1 MQLVIIFGPPAV
13 GKLTVGKELAKLTGF
28 RVLHKQ
34 NIFDLLDDFFFF
46 SSDHYRRVARG
57 IRRLIVEE
65 ACRTSYIKG
74 LIMTYVWSFN
84 DPADTEFIDDVS
96 RVVKEQGGEV
106 YFVEL
111 TSPQEER
118 LERVES
124 EERRKAH
131 KVSSEVE
138 LKDFEKGK
146 LFSSNPEYFE
156 DKNYIL
162 LDTSKL
168 TPEKCAL
175 AINQAFHFA
184 KID

>member
-57 IRRLIVEE
+57 IRKLIIAE
-65 ACRTSYIKG
+65 ACETSYIKG

-84 DPADTEFIDDVS
+84 DQSDMDFIEEVT
-96 RVVKEQGGEV
+96 RIVKEKKGEV

-111 TSPQEER
+111 ISDLEER
-118 LERVES
+118 LARLENID
-124 EERRKAH
+124 RKAAH
-131 KVSSEVE
+131 KLSSLAE
-138 LKDFEKGK
+138 LKDFEEGK
-146 LFSSNPEYFE
+146 KFSSDPEYFKN
-156 DKNYIL
+156 KNYIIL
-162 LDTSKL
+162 NTSEL
-168 TPEKCAL
+168 PPEKCAL
-175 AINQAFHFA
+175 AINESFKFT
-184 KID
+184 KF